1 MMRSIGFGRPLLA
14 ALAMMMGC
22 APAPQAA
29 PPGTHAGGGAE
40 GSPPAVQQSEF
51 GASHHASVEGVV
63 VGRGG
68 APLDSV
74 TVVAWRVAQG
84 PGTVAQLRTV
94 TDAAGRFRL
103 PVRAQVGPQQ
113 TRVSARVVVRG
124 MAYASRYPRGA
135 EGRVALDSA
144 VVPVTLAPLSQAAP
158 VARARITLPL
168 P

>member
-1 MMRSIGFGRPLLA
+1 MRSIGYGRPLLA

-22 APAPQAA
+22 APAPQAGA
-29 PPGTHAGGGAE
+29 PSAQSAGGAD
-40 GSPPAVQQSEF
+40 GSPPTVQQGEF
-51 GASHHASVEGVV
+51 GASHHADVEGVV

-103 PVRAQVGPQQ
+103 PVRARVGPEQ
-113 TRVSARVVVRG
+113 TRVAARVVVRG

-144 VVPVTLAPLSQAAP
+144 VVPVTLVPLSQAAP
-158 VARARITLPL
+158 VAQARITMPL

>member
-1 MMRSIGFGRPLLA
+1 MRSIGFGRPLLA

-22 APAPQAA
+22 APAPRSGA
-29 PPGTHAGGGAE
+29 PGAQAGGGGE
-40 GSPPAVQQSEF
+40 MTPPAVRQGEF
-51 GASHHASVEGVV
+51 GASHHALVEGVA

-74 TVVAWRVAQG
+74 TVVAWRMAQG

-103 PVRAQVGPQQ
+103 MVRAQVGPEQ
-113 TRVSARVVVRG
+113 TPVSARVVVRG

-144 VVPVTLAPLSQAAP
+144 VVPVTLVPLSQAAP
-158 VARARITLPL
+158 VAQARITMPL